1 MSESNSYGF
10 GGKLIGAVF
19 LALLGGYVWACV
31 EEGRSPLAILSVFSS
46 KEVPEPAKP
55 APVAKKE
62 VKPVDPAPPRKA
74 DPVKPAE
81 PVTAKKPE
89 PPPVAAG
96 PRMYSAIDMTIL
108 FNETDD
114 LVRRGKFFEARN
126 KIANTS
132 RIQVPQE
139 SLTKRL
145 LQSVWQKHRILISLG
160 AVLVLLLLTIIIQN
174 PVKATVDLLWWTVSM
189 RQGVS
194 LAFLFVIGWS
204 CGWVTRSLYS
214 RGLLGE

>member
-1 MSESNSYGF
+1 MVLHKS
-10 GGKLIGAVF
+10 
-19 LALLGGYVWACV
+19 
-31 EEGRSPLAILSVFSS
+31 
-46 KEVPEPAKP
+46 
-55 APVAKKE
+55 
-62 VKPVDPAPPRKA
+62 
-74 DPVKPAE
+74 
-81 PVTAKKPE
+81 
-89 PPPVAAG
+89 
-96 PRMYSAIDMTIL
+96 
-108 FNETDD
+108 
-114 LVRRGKFFEARN
+114 RGKYFMLREKVSKSSDGHSNPGKRAEEQH
-126 KIANTS
+126 A
-132 RIQVPQE
+132 PQE

-174 PVKATVDLLWWTVSM
+174 PVKATVDQLWWTVSM